1 MAKKK
6 KKQRKNNKMPPLWWV
21 DKLIYIVLIG
31 LLVFLL
37 CVFFLFVSLDV
48 EQLYFREP
56 GVIAYERHPSCLW
69 ALPTFFLLLTVIIA
83 LGSAFRSR
91 RPIFGIPSFLYGPS
105 KYPRIYPIF
114 SKDKQKIPPITK
126 RNMLILR
133 TILVVLI
140 LICAFTSLLSLWG
153 HDCLYEDGSISR
165 YNMFHKQ
172 TDTNP
177 AGEITHIHFSVMRH
191 KRAYY
196 VAMELTTINDE
207 TYYFRSYLFNQT
219 DQSWLIQMLQIKNQ
233 YPDSIITYDTKRID
247 QLIAYKNFNDT
258 ETAQLYKLFNLES

>member
-21 DKLIYIVLIG
+21 DKLIYIGLITIAIG
-31 LLVFLL
+31 LLAAYFIFQVFTI
-37 CVFFLFVSLDV
+37 
-48 EQLYFREP
+48 EKLYFLET
-56 GVIAYERHPSCLW
+56 GVIAYDRHAGMLW
-69 ALPTFFLLLTVIIA
+69 FIPTFFLLIGLIA
-83 LGSAFRSR
+83 FIYDKFSSR
-91 RPIFGIPSFLYGPS
+91 YPIFGIPNFLYGPS

-140 LICAFTSLLSLWG
+140 LICASTSLLSLWG

-172 TDTNP
+172 TDANP

-207 TYYFRSYLFNQT
+207 TYYFRSYLFDQT

-233 YPDSIITYDTKRID
+233 FPDSIITYDTKRID